1 MINKTGTMKKVTFV
15 APQKRRV
22 TITKTPAGEIKFHGE
37 LIDAGGDAKTVKGN
51 KKGFLTGIL
60 YLAPSTE
67 ADGIHD
73 LCPMA
78 STECR
83 LACLYGAGMA
93 GVFPSIKRARIAKTL
108 WYLRDAATFVATLR
122 KDIYRLTV
130 KAAKHGMTPA
140 VRLNGTSDI
149 PKLAMQLASEFP
161 TVQFYDYTKL
171 SSPWKRTTANYH
183 LTFSFSGTNLAE
195 CLDALQHG
203 INVAVVFSGSL
214 PATWH
219 GYPVINGDES
229 DLRFLDPVGVIV
241 GLSTKGDAKK
251 LTTGGFVQ
259 IGGTK

>member
-1 MINKTGTMKKVTFV
+1 M
-15 APQKRRV
+15 
-22 TITKTPAGEIKFHGE
+22 TKLE
-37 LIDAGGDAKTVKGN
+37 LLSVESDAKTIKGN
-51 KKGFLTGIL
+51 KKGYLTGIL

-67 ADGIHD
+67 AGGRD

-78 STECR
+78 SAECR

-108 WYLRDAATFVATLR
+108 WYLRDPKSFMDSVRA
-122 KDIYRLTV
+122 DMCRLIV
-130 KAAKHGMTPA
+130 LAAKRSLKPCT
-140 VRLNGTSDI
+140 RLNGTSDD
-149 PKLAMQLASEFP
+149 PKLARAVAASFP
-161 TVQFYDYTKL
+161 EVQCYDYTKIPA
-171 SSPWKRTTANYH
+171 PWKRTTANYH
-183 LTFSFSGTNLAE
+183 LTFSFSGTNLPA
-195 CLDALQHG
+195 CLDALHHG

-214 PATWH
+214 PATWN

>member
-1 MINKTGTMKKVTFV
+1 M
-15 APQKRRV
+15 
-22 TITKTPAGEIKFHGE
+22 TKLE
-37 LIDAGGDAKTVKGN
+37 LLSVESDAKTIKGN
-51 KKGFLTGIL
+51 KKGYLTGVL

-67 ADGIHD
+67 AGGRD

-78 STECR
+78 SAECR

-108 WYLRDAATFVATLR
+108 WYLRDPKSFMSTLR
-122 KDIYRLTV
+122 ADIHRLTV
-130 KAAKHGMTPA
+130 LAAKRGLKPC

-149 PKLAMQLASEFP
+149 PKLARDLACEFP
-161 TVQFYDYTKL
+161 EVQFYDYTKL
-171 SSPWKRTTANYH
+171 LKPWQRVTANYH
-183 LTFSFSGTNLAE
+183 LTFSFSGDNLAA
-195 CLDALQHG
+195 CLTALAEG

-251 LTTGGFVQ
+251 LTSGGFVQ